1 MISWSIQTIPIKNL
15 KPHPKNPR
23 SITKDQMQHLT
34 DLIAKFGLID
44 LPIVNTDMTI
54 IGGHQRIKILKKQKV
69 KEVNCWV
76 PNRELTEEEV
86 EHLLI
91 GHNLNQGQWD
101 WEDMANNF
109 DVVDLLSWG
118 FTEQQLMGITQD
130 DEEEKAKEKEKI
142 VKLTTCPSCG
152 CEF

>member
-1 MISWSIQTIPIKNL
+1 MISWHIQNIPIKNL

-69 KEVNCWV
+69 KEVDCWV
-76 PNRELTEEEV
+76 PDRLLTEEEV
-86 EHLLI
+86 EHLMI
-91 GHNLNQGQWD
+91 GVNLNQGIFD
-101 WEDMANNF
+101 FDCLANF
-109 DVVDLLSWG
+109 FEPVDLLSWG

-130 DEEEKAKEKEKI
+130 DEEEKAKEKEKT

>member
-1 MISWSIQTIPIKNL
+1 MINWHIQNIKIKDL

-23 SITKDQMQHLT
+23 SINKDQMMHLEG
-34 DLIAKFGLID
+34 LIKKFGLID
-44 LPIVNTDMTI
+44 LPIVNTDMQI
-54 IGGHQRIKILKKQKV
+54 ICGHQRIKILKKQKI
-69 KEVNCWV
+69 KEVDCWI
-76 PNRELTEEEV
+76 PDRELTEEEV

-101 WEDMANNF
+101 WEELANQWN
-109 DVVDLLSWG
+109 VTDLLEWG
-118 FTEQQLMGITQD
+118 FKEEQLLGIIGEEK
-130 DEEEKAKEKEKI
+130 EEESKDKK